1 MPDDRRHGRDQ
12 ASREPE
18 RELALAETRAVLAA
32 AASEEY
38 REQLRELEEALEA
51 GRLDEEQA

>member
-1 MPDDRRHGRDQ
+1 MSETVVTAGIKL
-12 ASREPE
+12 SEPE

-38 REQLRELEEALEA
+38 REELSELEAAIET
-51 GRLDEEQA
+51 GCSTRSTR